1 MILRW
6 LPNDENSFIM
16 SKDKTTSMATVTLNL
31 TPYQQA
37 RLIDSLTAEVR
48 KWDNMR
54 REIMFDGRNAS
65 LDGAIALRNDAQ
77 EVLDAVK
84 AQGAIA

>member
-1 MILRW
+1 
-6 LPNDENSFIM
+6 M

-31 TPYQQA
+31 TPYQQT
-37 RLIDSLTAEVR
+37 RLIDALASEVR
-48 KWDNMR
+48 KWDNLR
-54 REIMFDGRNAS
+54 REILLDGRNAS

-84 AQGAIA
+84 AQGVAA

>member
-1 MILRW
+1 
-6 LPNDENSFIM
+6 M
-16 SKDKTTSMATVTLNL
+16 SKDKTTSMTTVTLNL

-37 RLIDSLTAEVR
+37 RLIDALASEVR

-54 REIMFDGRNAS
+54 REILLDGRNAS
-65 LDGAIALRNDAQ
+65 LDGAKALRNDAQ

-84 AQGAIA
+84 AQGVTA

>member
-1 MILRW
+1 
-6 LPNDENSFIM
+6 
-16 SKDKTTSMATVTLNL
+16 MATVTLNL

-37 RLIDSLTAEVR
+37 RLIDALDAEVR

-54 REIMFDGRNAS
+54 RQILLDGHNAS
-65 LDGAIALRNDAQ
+65 WVKALRDDAQ
-77 EVLDAVK
+77 AVLDAVK

>member
-1 MILRW
+1 
-6 LPNDENSFIM
+6 
-16 SKDKTTSMATVTLNL
+16 MATVTLDL

-37 RLIDSLTAEVR
+37 RLIDALASEVR
-48 KWDNMR
+48 KWDNLR

>member
-1 MILRW
+1 
-6 LPNDENSFIM
+6 
-16 SKDKTTSMATVTLNL
+16 MATVTLDL

-37 RLIDSLTAEVR
+37 RLIDALASEVR
-48 KWDNMR
+48 KWDNLR

-84 AQGAIA
+84 AQGVAA

>member
-1 MILRW
+1 
-6 LPNDENSFIM
+6 M

-37 RLIDSLTAEVR
+37 RLIDALASEVR

>member
-1 MILRW
+1 
-6 LPNDENSFIM
+6 M

-37 RLIDSLTAEVR
+37 RLIDALASEVR

-54 REIMFDGRNAS
+54 REILLDGRNAS

-84 AQGAIA
+84 AQGVAA

>member
-1 MILRW
+1 
-6 LPNDENSFIM
+6 
-16 SKDKTTSMATVTLNL
+16 MATVTLDL

-37 RLIDSLTAEVR
+37 RLIDALATEVR
-48 KWDNMR
+48 KWDNLR

-84 AQGAIA
+84 AQGVAA